1 MSKEDAN
8 NASNGILRSLEAT
21 VGPDLVRR
29 IQTSRLLLVGAGGI
43 GCELL
48 KNLALTGFRNVEVI
62 DMDTIDVS
70 NLNRQL
76 LFRSHHVG
84 QSKCQVACQVATGM
98 ALLDDND
105 DNDATG
111 VVSYKAHHGN
121 VCDNSQ
127 FNVQYVKQFDLILNA
142 LDNVVARRR
151 VNRLALAA
159 GTPLIEAGTT
169 GYLGQVATI
178 HRPSQT
184 ACYECQTQETAKV
197 YPICTIRSTPSAP
210 VHCIVWAKELY
221 KLLFDPKVE
230 ESMLYEGDDG
240 VAASESPEDGAK
252 RNGEETT
259 GTEETSTTSSTYMPA
274 VTAFR
279 ALMMGVQSPGRDS
292 ASLQDESV
300 ASTATTLL
308 RNLYVDEVQKQLDM
322 DRYKTAQKKPLVLSD
337 DVIRASTAVNGPTSL
352 KDWNPQEVWTPT
364 QCAAEWITCLRDAVL
379 RNNNNND
386 NVDDIV
392 LPSFDKDDALCMRFV
407 TAASSLRS
415 TVFGIPPQSF
425 YAAKGIAGN
434 IIPAISTTNAIVAGL
449 QILQCFQILK
459 AQLSL
464 QQQQQQ
470 QQKSNDDSKHSSVPE
485 ELTNLRQYCRYV
497 NCVRNATRNGL
508 YLMAGA
514 LEGPNPRCFVCRKAT
529 VPLHLNVHNWTLKDL
544 LERIVKKDLG
554 FEQPSITMDESG
566 DYIWEEGDDA
576 EDFSINLAKKLP
588 DLPCGG
594 IRHGTVIAIEDFT
607 QDLTVQVVVTH
618 VDHWPVTE
626 EEPVPDALKFV
637 VGGAAGGIPKPIPA
651 DSKSGPVAA
660 AAATASGDTKPT
672 ATTNTDDDDD
682 VEIVSDPN
690 DAPTRNRGSKR
701 AAEEMNG
708 ISPRAKKSKPDS
720 VEVIEIDDD

>member
-98 ALLDDND
+98 ALLDDDDED
-105 DNDATG
+105 DNDTAG

-221 KLLFDPKVE
+221 KLLFGPKVE
-230 ESMLYEGDDG
+230 ESMLYEGAGAEELTEDDP
-240 VAASESPEDGAK
+240 ASETTNGSSNSTYMSAVHAFRSLINNEPSSPEDS
-252 RNGEETT
+252 NG
-259 GTEETSTTSSTYMPA
+259 TSPDAA
-274 VTAFR
+274 VI
-279 ALMMGVQSPGRDS
+279 SI
-292 ASLQDESV
+292 
-300 ASTATTLL
+300 ATTLL
-308 RNLYVDEVQKQLDM
+308 RNLYVDEIQKQLDM
-322 DRYKTAQKKPLVLSD
+322 DRYKTAQKKPVVLSD
-337 DVIRASTAVNGPTSL
+337 DVIGATDSIPAPTSVEN
-352 KDWNPQEVWTPT
+352 WNHQVEWSPI
-364 QCAAEWITCLRDAVL
+364 QCAAEWIACLRSAMD
-379 RNNNNND
+379 RSKS
-386 NVDDIV
+386 DDETI
-392 LPSFDKDDALCMRFV
+392 LPSFDKDDALGMRFV
-407 TAASSLRS
+407 TAASNLRS
-415 TVFGIPPQSF
+415 TVFGIPPQSY

-449 QILQCFQILK
+449 QILQCFQVLK
-459 AQLSL
+459 AQLML
-464 QQQQQQ
+464 QQPPSPTDAATDTSQ
-470 QQKSNDDSKHSSVPE
+470 SGAV
-485 ELTNLRQYCRYV
+485 ELTTLRQYCRYV

-508 YLMAGA
+508 YLTAGE
-514 LEGPNPRCFVCRKAT
+514 LEAPNPQCFVCRKAT
-529 VPLHLNVHNWTLKDL
+529 VPLHLNVHHWTLHDL

-566 DYIWEEGDDA
+566 DIIWEEGEDA
-576 EDFSINLAKKLP
+576 EDFGVNLAKKLP

-594 IRHGTVIAIEDFT
+594 IQHGTVIAIEDFT

-618 VDHWPVTE
+618 VEHWPVTE
-626 EEPVPDALKFV
+626 EEPVPDVHKFV
-637 VGGAAGGIPKPIPA
+637 LGGGGIPKKLTSPPDKNSESA
-651 DSKSGPVAA
+651 VMPLPVTANGDSKRAA
-660 AAATASGDTKPT
+660 K
-672 ATTNTDDDDD
+672 TDDDDD
-682 VEIVSDPN
+682 RIEVVSGPVADDSPSSNGGTKRNAVELNGVSRPV
-690 DAPTRNRGSKR
+690 
-701 AAEEMNG
+701 
-708 ISPRAKKSKPDS
+708 KKPKPDN
-720 VEVIEIDDD
+720 VKVVEIDDD